1 MKPKVKISDIA
12 QLTGVSPS
20 TVSLVLNN
28 RPGVSQETR
37 SRVIKVAEELEY
49 PLKTATGTG
58 TSSALTTIGMVVK
71 TEPELP
77 PHANPFYS
85 KVIMGIEEVCR
96 RNSINLLFAAL
107 PVDEKNRPLEIPTLL
122 ENNIVDG
129 ILMVG
134 TFVDETI
141 DTISGKYTI
150 PIVLVDGYSNNS
162 CFDTVISDNFQA
174 SYQAVEHL
182 ILNGHRNIALAGGDN
197 SSYPSL
203 KERRNG
209 YFRAMK
215 DNGIRNTS
223 TANFN
228 ISKTNGLD
236 EISALLKDHPEL
248 TALFC
253 INDNVGSAAVRA
265 AQRLGRRVP
274 EDISVIGYDDTYIA
288 SLTQPALTTMQVDTL
303 AMGRA
308 AVHLLSLR
316 MDNPES
322 ARMTLTIH
330 TSMVERD
337 SVIDL
342 SVRNLKSG

>member
-1 MKPKVKISDIA
+1 MKQKVKISDIA
-12 QLTGVSPS
+12 QQTGVSPS

-37 SRVIKVAEELEY
+37 ERVIKVAEELEY
-49 PLKTATGTG
+49 PLKAAAGTG

-77 PHANPFYS
+77 PQTNPFYS

-107 PVDEKNRPLEIPTLL
+107 PVDDRNRPLEIPSLF
-122 ENNIVDG
+122 ENDIVDG

-141 DTISGKYTI
+141 DSISGRYAM
-150 PIVLVDGYSNNS
+150 PIVLVDGYSESNS
-162 CFDTVISDNFQA
+162 FDSVISDNFQA
-174 SYQAVEHL
+174 SYQAVEYL
-182 ILNGHRNIALAGGDN
+182 IQNGHRNIALAGGEN
-197 SSYPSL
+197 NSYPSL

-209 YFRAMK
+209 YFRALK
-215 DNGIRNTS
+215 DNGIKNTFS
-223 TANFN
+223 ANFN
-228 ISKTNGLD
+228 VSKTGGLD
-236 EISALLKDHPEL
+236 EISALLEDHPEI

-253 INDNVGSAAVRA
+253 VNDNVGSAAVRA
-265 AQRLGRRVP
+265 AQNRGKHVP
-274 EDISVIGYDDTYIA
+274 QDISVIGYDDTYIA
-288 SLTQPALTTMQVDTL
+288 SLTLPPLSTMQVDTL

-322 ARMTLTIH
+322 ARMTLIIH
-330 TSMVERD
+330 TSLIERF
-337 SVIDL
+337 SVSNL
-342 SVRNLKSG
+342 TRRN